1 MNNKKTIITL
11 LLLVAVLALGIGYAA
26 ITQTLKINGTA
37 TARES
42 AAAFDI
48 HFIDATADTNQTTP
62 SSENNQKEVSS
73 TAAITSNN
81 KVAQMSVTLT
91 DVNDS
96 QTCTFTV
103 ENTSLDGIQAIIKP
117 SNVKI
122 TSDSAGQTPF
132 TSEYFTI
139 TTNIASDITIP
150 STTGSNT
157 STFTVTVS
165 LKKPYI
171 NTSQEQTEQTHTE
184 NFYVILDA
192 VSSR

>member
-122 TSDSAGQTPF
+122 TSDAAGQTPF

-171 NTSQEQTEQTHTE
+171 DTSQEQTEQTHTE

>member
-1 MNNKKTIITL
+1 MNKNKTLIAL
-11 LLLVAVLALGIGYAA
+11 LLLLAAVTLGIGYAA
-26 ITQTLKINGTA
+26 ITQTLKVNGTA
-37 TARES
+37 TAKES
-42 AAAFDI
+42 AAAFNV
-48 HFIDATADTNQTTP
+48 HFSNASPDPTQITP

-73 TAAITSNN
+73 TASITANN

-132 TSEYFTI
+132 TSDYFTI
-139 TTNIASDITIP
+139 TTNISSDITIP

-157 STFTVTVS
+157 DTFTVTVT

-171 NTSQEQTEQTHTE
+171 DTSSEQNEPTHTE
-184 NFYVILDA
+184 NFYIILDA

>member
-1 MNNKKTIITL
+1 MNNKKTIIAL

-48 HFIDATADTNQTTP
+48 HFIAATADTNQTTP

-122 TSDSAGQTPF
+122 TSDASGQTPF

-139 TTNIASDITIP
+139 TTNITSDITIP

-157 STFTVTVS
+157 SAFTVTVS

-171 NTSQEQTEQTHTE
+171 DTSQEQTEQTHTE

>member
-1 MNNKKTIITL
+1 MNNKKTIIAL

-122 TSDSAGQTPF
+122 TSDASGQTPF

-139 TTNIASDITIP
+139 TTNITSDITIP

-157 STFTVTVS
+157 SAFTVTVS

-171 NTSQEQTEQTHTE
+171 DTSQEQTEQTHTE

>member
-1 MNNKKTIITL
+1 MNKNKTLIAL
-11 LLLVAVLALGIGYAA
+11 LLLLAAVTLGIGYAA
-26 ITQTLKINGTA
+26 ITQTLKVNGTA
-37 TARES
+37 TAKES
-42 AAAFDI
+42 AAAFNV
-48 HFIDATADTNQTTP
+48 HFSNASPDPTQITP

-73 TAAITSNN
+73 TASITANN

-132 TSEYFTI
+132 TSDYFTI
-139 TTNIASDITIP
+139 TTNISSDITIP

-157 STFTVTVS
+157 DTFTVTVT

-171 NTSQEQTEQTHTE
+171 DTSSEQNEPTHTE
-184 NFYVILDA
+184 NFYITLDA

>member
-1 MNNKKTIITL
+1 MNKNKTLIAL
-11 LLLVAVLALGIGYAA
+11 LLLVAAVTLGIGYAA

-42 AAAFDI
+42 ASAFNV
-48 HFIDATADTNQTTP
+48 HFISATPDPTQITP
-62 SSENNQKEVSS
+62 SDENNQKEVSS
-73 TAAITSNN
+73 TASVTSNN
-81 KVAQMSVTLT
+81 KIAEMSVTLT
-91 DVNDS
+91 DVDDS

-122 TSDSAGQTPF
+122 TSDASGQIPF
-132 TSEYFTI
+132 TSDYFTV
-139 TTNIASDITIP
+139 TTNISSDIRIP

-157 STFTVTVS
+157 DTFTVTVT

-171 NTSQEQTEQTHTE
+171 DTSSEQNEPTHTE